1 MNKKIAGWI
10 VTAAIVAVIVAV
22 VVYREVGAP
31 KPDSSIS
38 IGAILPMTG
47 NLAVLG
53 QNEAR
58 LLQATEDVINEK
70 RSNGSKIKI
79 MIEDAAF
86 DAKKAASI
94 ANLFVSKDVPI
105 IMISTTPL
113 AAPVVPIAEQS
124 GRLSVIHSM
133 TEALLNDTR
142 LALRIYPGIDDE
154 VRTIGQ
160 WLRQQNEPT
169 SISVLRLDADWSA
182 KWVDQFRAAYPDIP
196 LQDETYTMQEIN
208 VRDALAKVRA
218 ANLSHILLLGYGQEY
233 PSILRQIKEAQIDV
247 PIVGNIGF
255 AYAGTKEAAAGAQS
269 QELLT
274 GCLFPFLALDLKSK
288 DFVTLNSKYRE
299 KFNADPLQEPGALYF
314 FDTVKLILN
323 AVDAV
328 GVDPA
333 KIKANILTE
342 QNPYHGI
349 TGEITFSPNGNTTVA
364 LRMARYDKN
373 GEIEFLKP

>member
-1 MNKKIAGWI
+1 MNKKAAGWI
-10 VTAAIVAVIVAV
+10 VTVAVVAVIVAV
-22 VVYREVGAP
+22 VVRQEMGAP
-31 KPDSSIS
+31 EPDMSIS

-53 QNEAR
+53 QNEAK
-58 LLQATEDVINEK
+58 LLQATEDVLNE
-70 RSNGSKIKI
+70 RSDGRRIQI
-79 MIEDAAF
+79 LIEDAAF

-94 ANLFVSKDVPI
+94 ANLFVSKEVPI
-105 IMISTTPL
+105 VMISTTPL
-113 AAPVVPIAEQS
+113 AAPVVPIAEQR
-124 GRLSVIHSM
+124 GQLSVIHSM

-142 LALRIYPGIDDE
+142 LALRIYPGIGDE

-160 WLRQQNEPT
+160 WLRQQSKPA

-182 KWVDQFRAAYPDIP
+182 KWVEQFRAAYPGIP
-196 LQDETYTMQEIN
+196 LQDETYTMQKIN
-208 VRDALAKVRA
+208 VRDALAKARD
-218 ANLSHILLLGYGQEY
+218 ANPSHILLLGYGQEY
-233 PSILRQIKEAQIDV
+233 PSILRQIKEAGIDV

-255 AYAGTKEAAAGAQS
+255 AYAGTREAAAEAKS
-269 QELLT
+269 RELLT
-274 GCLFPFLALDLKSK
+274 GCLFPFLALDLKSE
-288 DFVTLNSKYRE
+288 DFAALNSKYRD
-299 KFNADPLQEPGALYF
+299 KFHADPLQEPGALYF

-328 GVDPA
+328 GMDPA
-333 KIKANILTE
+333 KIRANILTE

-349 TGEITFSPNGNTTVA
+349 TGEITFTPNGNSTVA